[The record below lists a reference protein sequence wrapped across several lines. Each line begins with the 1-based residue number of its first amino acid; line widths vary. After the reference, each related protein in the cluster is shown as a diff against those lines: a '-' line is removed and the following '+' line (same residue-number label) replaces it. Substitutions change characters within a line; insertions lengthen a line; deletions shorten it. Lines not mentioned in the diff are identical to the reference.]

1 MGRRP
6 STEPR
11 GTHAGQFVPA
21 RREGELHKSF
31 SEGGGEGRREGRR
44 KGKEKE
50 CVIECDNEW
59 LPTVRV
65 FTVFVARSQ
74 REKTSRGGAEG
85 QFLAACLR

>member
-44 KGKEKE
+44 KGKEGRGDTIGNILGE
-50 CVIECDNEW
+50 RGEG
-59 LPTVRV
+59 VRY
-65 FTVFVARSQ
+65 RM
-74 REKTSRGGAEG
+74 
-85 QFLAACLR
+85 